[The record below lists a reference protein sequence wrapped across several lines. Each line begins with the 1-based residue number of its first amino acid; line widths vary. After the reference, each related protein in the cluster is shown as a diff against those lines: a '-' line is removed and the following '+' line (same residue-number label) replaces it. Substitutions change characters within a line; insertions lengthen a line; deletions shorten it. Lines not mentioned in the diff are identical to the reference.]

1 MQASQLSS
9 ELGRLRAQELI
20 RRAER
25 YHGLELNRRQC
36 GDLAARRPG
45 HGALFVLRRVLAA
58 LVLSTLLLLTM
69 TGGALAAEKRGAP
82 RRSTAGTSTRL
93 DLTPAVVA
101 VLVLIG
107 VGLAAEVKRQLD
119 RHA

>member
-9 ELGRLRAQELI
+9 ELGRLRAQELV

-25 YHGLELNRRQC
+25 YRELGLNRSQRRNP
-36 GDLAARRPG
+36 AAQRPG
-45 HGALFVLRRVLAA
+45 RGALFVLRRALAA
-58 LVLSTLLLLTM
+58 LVLSTLLLLAM
-69 TGGALAAEKRGAP
+69 AGGALAAEKRGAP
-82 RRSTAGTSTRL
+82 RRSTGGTTTRL
-93 DLTPAVVA
+93 DLTPAAVA